1 MIHPHTYIHP
11 NAKLATNVKI
21 DPFSVIHP
29 NVEIGEGTWIGSNV
43 TIMEGARVGKNCR
56 IFPGAVIAAIPQD
69 LKFDGEQ
76 TTVEIGD
83 NTTIREFVTI
93 NRGSKDRWTTK
104 VGNNCLIMAY
114 SHVAHDCIIGNN
126 CIMSNNTQM
135 AGHVTVGDNAI
146 LAGMCAIHQ
155 FVQIGQHAFVAGG
168 SLVSKDVPPFIKA
181 GRTPL
186 SYAGVNSVGL
196 KRRGFSLDRINQ
208 ILDIYTLI
216 DITEKNDTISLIQV
230 NRITRGNPE
239 LGETLPYNIRDK
251 KRGSEFWTKARTE
264 IGIGRWVRRV
274 FTEVHKSTILDS
286 KIEEFVNLYKAA
298 IDGGDLT
305 NFELVSGEDIR
316 KWYHEN
322 NYKERTAHVAF
333 TNYFGSI

>member
-11 NAKLATNVKI
+11 SAKLATNVKI

-43 TIMEGARVGKNCR
+43 TIMEGARIGKNCR

-69 LKFDGEQ
+69 LKYEGEQ

-83 NTTIREFVTI
+83 NTTIREFVTV

-114 SHVAHDCIIGNN
+114 SHIAHDCIVGNN

-135 AGHVTVGDNAI
+135 AGHVVMGDNSI
-146 LAGMCAIHQ
+146 LAGMCAVHQ
-155 FVQIGQHAFVAGG
+155 FVQIGQHAFIAGG
-168 SLVSKDVPPFIKA
+168 SLVSKDVPPYIKA

-208 ILDIYTLI
+208 VLDIY
-216 DITEKNDTISLIQV
+216 
-230 NRITRGNPE
+230 RII
-239 LGETLPYNIRDK
+239 YNK
-251 KRGSEFWTKARTE
+251 GMNTSQA
-264 IGIGRWVRRV
+264 
-274 FTEVHKSTILDS
+274 LNY
-286 KIEEFVNLYKAA
+286 IEEEFPATDERDEIVTFIRESGRGIIKRFTK
-298 IDGGDLT
+298 GSGDD
-305 NFELVSGEDIR
+305 E
-316 KWYHEN
+316 
-322 NYKERTAHVAF
+322 
-333 TNYFGSI
+333 